1 MTSADCIVF
10 EDSTLNAINE
20 TLPAPTPGR
29 WLRIKDL
36 AGQAGTNLITILHHA
51 SETIDGQTSIT
62 IPINYGMVELIT
74 TGTNW
79 SVVNPPHMGSQ
90 VTSYCTTNTV
100 VQVNGAY
107 VPAAGTLTTGS
118 VLEAIGTS
126 NLGYSPA
133 LFYSQ
138 DWPALRGLVEWNEPL
153 SNETTHTTTTS
164 GAIYVSRF
172 TANTGGTISHVWME
186 YATAGT
192 SLTAATTGSISGVT
206 GALQDSGGSLV
217 EITQTAHGYFTDYVV
232 TISGVVMTGSTLVNG
247 AWVIQVVDANTY
259 ILKSSTF
266 LPGDSYVSGGTSVNS
281 SNCIGI
287 YGSTGALISATGD
300 QVSTWES
307 GSTLSSIE
315 MALATPVPFV
325 AGNTY
330 WVTLVSKGTGTMPG
344 FAVLNAASTGF
355 STINIGLSAAN
366 YRYATN
372 PGSGASRLNS
382 SLTLSSNGSTNNAL
396 FWFGLN

>member
-1 MTSADCIVF
+1 GNKLMRFFFLALALVVGCTSQGSHNDLRGVSTIGQCAQRTNSNPSDAMTSADCIVF

-172 TANTGGTISHVWME
+172 T
-186 YATAGT
+186 
-192 SLTAATTGSISGVT
+192 
-206 GALQDSGGSLV
+206 
-217 EITQTAHGYFTDYVV
+217 
-232 TISGVVMTGSTLVNG
+232 
-247 AWVIQVVDANTY
+247 
-259 ILKSSTF
+259 
-266 LPGDSYVSGGTSVNS
+266 
-281 SNCIGI
+281 
-287 YGSTGALISATGD
+287 
-300 QVSTWES
+300 
-307 GSTLSSIE
+307 
-315 MALATPVPFV
+315 
-325 AGNTY
+325 
-330 WVTLVSKGTGTMPG
+330 
-344 FAVLNAASTGF
+344 
-355 STINIGLSAAN
+355 
-366 YRYATN
+366 
-372 PGSGASRLNS
+372 
-382 SLTLSSNGSTNNAL
+382 
-396 FWFGLN
+396 